1 MIYKNLFIILI
12 ILFSTILI
20 EGCTSYYEDET
31 YVIDSGYYVSYQFIL
46 KGSDYLDVSINSH
59 NGPVD
64 VMILDSNNFYK
75 YDDETSNADYYEY
88 DELFENVISKD
99 FQFTAPMDGEWYL
112 IIENNEDYDITIDLK
127 YEAY

>member
-46 KGSDYLDVSINSH
+46 KESDYLDVSINSH

-99 FQFTAPMDGEWYL
+99 IQFTAPMDGEWYL

>member
-1 MIYKNLFIILI
+1 MTNKNLFVVLI

-20 EGCTSYYEDET
+20 QGCTSYYDDET
-31 YVIDSGYYVSYQFIL
+31 YVVDSGYYASYQFIL
-46 KGSDYLDVSINSH
+46 NENDYLDVSINSH

-75 YDDETSNADYYEY
+75 YYDETSNADYYEY
-88 DELFENVISKD
+88 NELFENVILKD
-99 FQFTAPMDGEWYL
+99 FQFTAPIDGEWYL